1 MMERPTVVWRFHPVV
16 ETWASHTTSLLG
28 LMLRMQT
35 NFSKKQ
41 LENNPK
47 QIETYMKY
55 MGFEGPEGT
64 IDYITQKI
72 EEHIKNKK
80 NENTKN

>member
-1 MMERPTVVWRFHPVV
+1 MTYIIAHLPTL
-16 ETWASHTTSLLG
+16 EEL
-28 LMLRMQT
+28 
-35 NFSKKQ
+35 KKE

-47 QIETYMKY
+47 KIETYMKY

-64 IDYITQKI
+64 IDYITNKI

-80 NENTKN
+80 NESTKN

>member
-1 MMERPTVVWRFHPVV
+1 MTYIIAHLPTL
-16 ETWASHTTSLLG
+16 EEL
-28 LMLRMQT
+28 
-35 NFSKKQ
+35 KKQ
-41 LENNPK
+41 LEENPK
-47 QIETYMKY
+47 RIETYMKY

-80 NENTKN
+80 NESTKN

>member
-1 MMERPTVVWRFHPVV
+1 MTYIIAHLPKLE
-16 ETWASHTTSLLG
+16 EL
-28 LMLRMQT
+28 
-35 NFSKKQ
+35 KKQ

-55 MGFEGPEGT
+55 MGFEGPDGT

>member
-1 MMERPTVVWRFHPVV
+1 MTYIIAHLPKLE
-16 ETWASHTTSLLG
+16 EL
-28 LMLRMQT
+28 
-35 NFSKKQ
+35 KKQ

-80 NENTKN
+80 NESKKD

>member
-1 MMERPTVVWRFHPVV
+1 MTYIIAHLPKLE
-16 ETWASHTTSLLG
+16 EL
-28 LMLRMQT
+28 
-35 NFSKKQ
+35 KKQ

-55 MGFEGPEGT
+55 MGFEGPDGT
-64 IDYITQKI
+64 IDYITNKI

-80 NENTKN
+80 K